1 VSFVKLIDCP
11 AQNSLGFLKKNTASQ
26 LIKIGKRRQLSLFSS
41 RLFVCVADFFPPVLQ
56 MSTKRTRFT
65 ISWSVAGGFRRTK
78 TQISPHKRKLRPSL
92 SRNRASRWRLLTAS
106 DLAGASKLLVCHAG
120 RARVA
125 SLAESECC
133 VTCSPIQ
140 ANHLLII
147 HLYLPTSATTPRALV
162 LCELMHVQS
171 NFNSLTI
178 VGLGNSLTCNEP
190 RLLTVWHSTWTEA
203 QNRASS

>member
-1 VSFVKLIDCP
+1 MSFVKLIDCP

-41 RLFVCVADFFPPVLQ
+41 RLFGVADFFSLVLQ

-65 ISWSVAGGFRRTK
+65 ISWSAAGGFRRTK

-140 ANHLLII
+140 ANHSTNNIS
-147 HLYLPTSATTPRALV
+147 LPTP
-162 LCELMHVQS
+162 
-171 NFNSLTI
+171 
-178 VGLGNSLTCNEP
+178 
-190 RLLTVWHSTWTEA
+190 A
-203 QNRASS
+203 QR